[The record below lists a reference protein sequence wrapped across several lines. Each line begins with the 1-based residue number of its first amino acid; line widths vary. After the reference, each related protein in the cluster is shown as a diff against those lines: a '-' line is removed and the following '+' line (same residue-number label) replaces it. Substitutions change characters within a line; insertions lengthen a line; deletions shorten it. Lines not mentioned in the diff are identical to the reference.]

1 MNERERDGDGVG
13 RAYATITAN
22 KTGNKDQEDGAAEQD
37 NAFPLNV
44 VQTAITKAKQTTQ
57 TAITSVSKKKKKTH
71 RSGVRAPRQAFR
83 HQHGSSLVS
92 GNLWD
97 GAGTLSPAAIH
108 ASGAPSAQAMICCSP
123 ARGELHNSRKAS

>member
-57 TAITSVSKKKKKTH
+57 TAITSVSKKKKKRTGAELGLRDTH
-71 RSGVRAPRQAFR
+71 SGTSMEAAWYRGIYGTVRALFRLLQSTLLVHLLPR
-83 HQHGSSLVS
+83 
-92 GNLWD
+92 
-97 GAGTLSPAAIH
+97 P
-108 ASGAPSAQAMICCSP
+108 
-123 ARGELHNSRKAS
+123 